1 MIGGNVIGSTPSIS
15 DTEASVGAG
24 EVSGMR
30 EGVGKLAVI
39 ESCNADDRRCGIGPK
54 SS

>member
-1 MIGGNVIGSTPSIS
+1 MIGSTPSIN

-24 EVSGMR
+24 EVSGMT
-30 EGVGKLAVI
+30 EGVGKLAGI
-39 ESCNADDRRCGIGPK
+39 ESCNADDRSCGIGSK